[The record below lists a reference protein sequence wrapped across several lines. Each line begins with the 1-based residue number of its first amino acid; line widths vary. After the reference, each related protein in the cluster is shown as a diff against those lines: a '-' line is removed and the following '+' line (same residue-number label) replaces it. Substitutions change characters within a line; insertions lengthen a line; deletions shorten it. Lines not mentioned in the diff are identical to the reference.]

1 MHMSYPVW
9 SVISVFES
17 DLTVDIVL
25 LVCTNQHGIVD
36 AELYRV
42 DRAQSSSVKERTL
55 ESVFQ

>member
-1 MHMSYPVW
+1 MW